1 MMSTK
6 KLMVCLGNFC
16 RPTLEQGILKSKV
29 ISKACYTDST
39 ITLGYHLVNNPFED
53 SKYYQNLKK

>member
-1 MMSTK
+1 M
-6 KLMVCLGNFC
+6 LMVCLGNFC

-29 ISKACYTDST
+29 ISKAYTDST

>member
-6 KLMVCLGNFC
+6 KLMVCLGNFR
-16 RPTLEQGILKSKV
+16 RPILEQGILKSKV
-29 ISKACYTDST
+29 ISKAYIDST

>member
-1 MMSTK
+1 M
-6 KLMVCLGNFC
+6 LMVCLGNFR
-16 RPTLEQGILKSKV
+16 RPILEQGILKSKV
-29 ISKACYTDST
+29 ISKAYIDST